1 MEKLTLSSCI
11 HCALPLSLCLCES
24 QCLPDLPISC
34 RIILHDKEIQ
44 KASSTGRLLKHLQIC
59 PADIWQ
65 RRHNPSRQILNHG
78 QKQYYLLHPAGEPLD
93 TQPIQPHSEFILLDG
108 TWQQCH
114 KILKQDPFLAKL
126 PRVKIPVSRP
136 SQLHLRRNQQVD
148 GLSTLETLISLLEC
162 LHYPEPSAQLT
173 LLFNE
178 FQRRHA
184 VARNQGYY
192 NLCTPL

>member
-24 QCLPDLPISC
+24 QCLPDLPINC
-34 RIILHDKEIQ
+34 RLILHDREIQ
-44 KASSTGRLLKHLQIC
+44 KASSTGRLLKHLHIC
-59 PADIWQ
+59 SADVWQ
-65 RRHNPSRQILNHG
+65 RRRNPAQQILSEG
-78 QKQYYLLHPAGEPLD
+78 QKQYYLLHPAGEPLG
-93 TQPIQPHSEFILLDG
+93 THPILPNSEFVLLDG

-114 KILKQDPFLAKL
+114 KMLKQDPFLAAL
-126 PRVKIPVSRP
+126 PRIQIPAPGP
-136 SQLHLRRNQQVD
+136 SQLYLRRNQQVD

-162 LHYPEPSAQLT
+162 LHYPELSAQLT